1 MPKKKVDRKVVH
13 SFTIDKKL
21 LEESRKCC
29 KQISLSKYICLA
41 LEEYNSSNTKL
52 NEIREVVKFG
62 MDGNPDVP
70 ELYVNKIKQILEDE

>member
-1 MPKKKVDRKVVH
+1 MSKKKVDRKVVH

-41 LEEYNSSNTKL
+41 LEEYNK
-52 NEIREVVKFG
+52 EQKK
-62 MDGNPDVP
+62 DGNNMHP
-70 ELYVNKIKQILEDE
+70 EYGGVRYL

>member
-1 MPKKKVDRKVVH
+1 MEKKKVDRKVVH

-41 LEEYNSSNTKL
+41 LEKYNKQ
-52 NEIREVVKFG
+52 VK
-62 MDGNPDVP
+62 
-70 ELYVNKIKQILEDE
+70 